1 MRPYWSDSR
10 PWDGFGGSW
19 GHRGPGCLWWGDKAW
34 LPSGWLLFPP
44 TSLVENGTSCL
55 FYRLLVKCRGWQL
68 AVLLLDASHSLMPNA
83 WMVGTILAQ
92 PSLTVFVI
100 HRNYSVGF
108 DHLQILEFCCSWSR
122 TKGKLLQ
129 VQNAYLGFSFSNK
142 VQTWM
147 SCLQCQRGTCV
158 HTLFEWYCGS

>member
-1 MRPYWSDSR
+1 MRLLFQNNILCRWGLAEVTQDHGMALVGAEGTEAPAA
-10 PWDGFGGSW
+10 FGGET
-19 GHRGPGCLWWGDKAW
+19 RLDCPRAGCSSHPCHLWK
-34 LPSGWLLFPP
+34 
-44 TSLVENGTSCL
+44 NGTSCL

-108 DHLQILEFCCSWSR
+108 DHLCRYWSFVALEAEQ
-122 TKGKLLQ
+122 KE
-129 VQNAYLGFSFSNK
+129 N
-142 VQTWM
+142 
-147 SCLQCQRGTCV
+147 SCKYKM
-158 HTLFEWYCGS
+158 HT